1 MDSTESTV
9 FKGAVLAQLH
19 ERVGLGLVA
28 LLDELAHGMAIV
40 AFDGRVL
47 HANQVALRE
56 IGAARIIALRDRTL
70 QAIEASDG
78 KALHLAMAGA
88 KLGKR
93 SLITLGKTAA
103 GGALEMTVLPLKPD
117 VGSAPP
123 ASAALV
129 FARACLCDPL
139 MLSSFSRKHGLTGA
153 EEQVLGLL
161 CQGCSA
167 PTIASQLKVA
177 VSTVRSHVRSV
188 CAKTNSS
195 GVRALVNRVAVLP
208 PLAPAVWGRPLH

>member
-9 FKGAVLAQLH
+9 FEGAVLPQLQ

-28 LLDELAHGMAIV
+28 LLDELAHGMAV
-40 AFDGRVL
+40 VGFDGRML

-56 IGAARIIALRDRTL
+56 IGAGRIITLRDRTL

-78 KALHLAMAGA
+78 KALHFAMASA

-93 SLITLGKTAA
+93 SLITLGKAAA

-117 VGSAPP
+117 AGS
-123 ASAALV
+123 ALV

-139 MLSSFSRKHGLTGA
+139 MLSSFSRKHALTGA

-167 PTIASQLKVA
+167 PAIAAQLKVA